1 MYVVLRCK
9 RKKKKIRLN
18 KEMKKE
24 NKKSV
29 RSTIKFNVNY
39 YAQRLRKSIQI

>member
-1 MYVVLRCK
+1 MLYYGVRE
-9 RKKKKIRLN
+9 KKKKIRLN

-29 RSTIKFNVNY
+29 RFTIKFNVNY
-39 YAQRLRKSIQI
+39 YAQRLRESIQI